1 MPCGKT
7 PNTNKLIKLLENFPL
22 AWIQTQRKLKLLQ
35 RPLIKMANQFMIGN
49 QINKKEKSSTLKDR
63 LLLIQLGQRKNNGK
77 LLTLM
82 FQLQLLLLLFQLL
95 QLPLLQ
101 LLLKLLLHQLKLLL
115 PLLLLLLL
123 KKFLVYKLKHPVK
136 MTSPP
141 NGKTLKS
148 KETQLSKLSTSSS
161 SLSLQLSD
169 FCTLTSKLTKRRK
182 SRKKEK
188 PEQKELSTVMLINL
202 HSLISLLVKWMTHTT
217 LSTHMPEP
225 VSIKSRLQLRTMDK
239 RNKCK
244 ISQVPETQTTYEQEI
259 WIDTMYIGI

>member
-82 FQLQLLLLLFQLL
+82 FQLQLLLLLFQ
-95 QLPLLQ
+95 LLQ

-188 PEQKELSTVMLINL
+188 PEQKELSTVMLTNL

-217 LSTHMPEP
+217 PSTHMLEP
-225 VSIKSRLQLRTMDK
+225 VSIKSRLQLRTRDK

-244 ISQVPETQTTYEQEI
+244 ISEVPEIQTTYEEGY
-259 WIDTMYIGI
+259 WIDIMYIGI